1 MEVKALHRPCEEHRA
16 ALEEAQKLLDITRTR
31 QREQAMKV
39 GDLLD
44 DQRTAANAQARM
56 ELVELGRLLAETH
69 LEISFLREDLAVKP
83 DAKAIEEAQAALTS
97 YDEKQGQLSRKA
109 EQVQKEVEQKAS
121 KQDLGGITRQVLEC
135 AEWAPE
141 YDQALDTWILRSTEL
156 ERAQTQR
163 MQKEA
168 DSQVAAE
175 AQLDMRKALTDL
187 ETKLA
192 EYRE

>member
-39 GDLLD
+39 GGLLD

-135 AEWAPE
+135 AEWEPE
-141 YDQALDTWILRSTEL
+141 YDQAMDTWTMRIIEMG
-156 ERAQTQR
+156 RAQTQM

>member
-1 MEVKALHRPCEEHRA
+1 MLDDDRRRPTPSDDRRRPTTEHRA

-56 ELVELGRLLAETH
+56 ELLELGRLLAETH

-83 DAKAIEEAQAALTS
+83 DAKAIEEAQAGLTS
-97 YDEKQGQLSRKA
+97 YDEKQGQLSRKV

-121 KQDLGGITRQVLEC
+121 K
-135 AEWAPE
+135 PN
-141 YDQALDTWILRSTEL
+141 L
-156 ERAQTQR
+156 ERN
-163 MQKEA
+163 KG
-168 DSQVAAE
+168 QV
-175 AQLDMRKALTDL
+175 Q
-187 ETKLA
+187 
-192 EYRE
+192 